1 MRQSII
7 EMLDNLSTVVRTLG
21 NQLVRGDKHFADD
34 IYISP
39 DASSTAASVYI
50 TVDSEGKVVTR
61 TTAEVSSDI
70 GLGDTGYMVKAVYD
84 IDEDGVV
91 DKAERI
97 DVKVRNNSGSTI
109 YKGSVVYLNGALGN
123 RPTIA
128 LSRANSELTSSS
140 TFGIT
145 IEDIPNNADSFV
157 TCLGTLHVLDTSS
170 FTEGDVVWLSPDVWG
185 GLTTTKPNTPNHAV
199 KIGIVTRSHPTLGS
213 IVLQIQNGYELGELH
228 DVSITNPSE
237 RQSLRYDSETTSWQN
252 KTVEYTHLQGSA
264 SNTWT
269 INHNLGKYPSIMVVD
284 SAGSVVIGDV
294 SYVTI
299 NQIIVYFS
307 GTFSGKAY
315 LN

>member
-1 MRQSII
+1 MI
-7 EMLDNLSTVVRTLG
+7 ENLSTVVRTLG
-21 NQLVRGDKHFADD
+21 NQLVKGDKHFADD

-39 DASSTAASVYI
+39 DASQDTANVYLTI
-50 TVDSEGKVVTR
+50 DAEGKVISR
-61 TTAEVSSDI
+61 TTAEVATDI
-70 GLGDTGYMVKAVYD
+70 GLGGGGGNYMLKAVYD
-84 IDEDGVV
+84 EDNDGVV

-97 DVKVRNNSGSTI
+97 DVKVRNNSGATI
-109 YKGSVVYLNGALGN
+109 YKGSVVYLNGAIGN

-128 LSRANSELTSSS
+128 LSRANSEVTSNS

-145 IEDIPNNADSFV
+145 IEDIPNNADSYV
-157 TCLGTLHVLDTSS
+157 TCLGTIHVLDTSS
-170 FTEGDVVWLSPDVWG
+170 FTEGDVLWLSPEVWG
-185 GLTTTKPNTPNHAV
+185 GMTTTKPSTPAHAV

-228 DVSITNPSE
+228 DVLIENPTE
-237 RQSLRYDSETTSWQN
+237 RQSLRYDSETTSWKN
-252 KTVEYTHLQGSA
+252 KTVEYIHTQGTA

-269 INHNLGKYPSIMVVD
+269 INHNLEKYPSVMVVD

-294 SYVTI
+294 NYQTI